1 MKKILLSAAA
11 LSVAAVLPTLSS
23 AAASTATTLTGMTP
37 RQVLATTL
45 RAAAAQRTADS
56 VVTTS
61 TQGLTLRAVTE
72 SGPSSGIGYLNVN
85 GHRGEIIYL
94 KGVVYAR
101 FDPAIVKFELNST
114 NVSVAN
120 KWISIT
126 RTSRYYS
133 NLAEGDT
140 LPSVLQELSPA
151 GTLSMST
158 TSFSGRNVIA
168 LTGASNAT
176 VGVPGGVQTL
186 YVSPSAPFLPV
197 GGDIRAITSGVSI
210 DLVIQ
215 MKNWGAKVD
224 VHAPSTSTPIT
235 TTPLK

>member
-23 AAASTATTLTGMTP
+23 AAASTPITLTGMTP

-45 RAAAAQRTADS
+45 RAAAQRTADS

-72 SGPSSGIGYLNVN
+72 SGPSSSIGYLNVN

-114 NVSVAN
+114 NASVAN

-158 TSFSGRNVIA
+158 TSFSGRNVVA
-168 LTGASNAT
+168 LTGTSNST

-197 GGDIRAITSGVSI
+197 GGDIRATTSGVSI

-215 MKNWGAKVD
+215 MKNWGTKVD
-224 VHAPSTSTPIT
+224 VHAPRTSTPIT
-235 TTPLK
+235 KTPLK